1 MKLVAIAVFI
11 AVFSFSSRANAG
23 FFSFFEGL
31 FGSKSFNEE
40 TLKTNSQ
47 TVALL
52 ESALNPNTENGRGGI
67 DITIVNQNAL
77 LPDSGPLGTIADIE
91 EEKPISDQISVYI
104 VREGDNLS
112 QIAKMFGVSVNT
124 IIWANDINRGDL
136 IKTGQELVILPITG
150 IRYTVKKGDTLKS
163 IAGKLRGNADE
174 IAEFNNLDPSKTLA
188 VGQTITIP
196 NGEYAAPKIS
206 RRYSRKIRSANRYS
220 YSGYYMRPIRGGRK
234 TQGIHGYNGVDLAVA
249 CGSPVVASAS
259 GDVIISK
266 TRGWNAGAGKY
277 IVIKHPNNTQ
287 TLYAHL
293 SDNIVFKGWH
303 VVKGQVIGYVG
314 STGLSTG
321 CHTHFEIR
329 GRNAPRNPF

>member
-1 MKLVAIAVFI
+1 
-11 AVFSFSSRANAG
+11 
-23 FFSFFEGL
+23 
-31 FGSKSFNEE
+31 
-40 TLKTNSQ
+40 
-47 TVALL
+47 L
-52 ESALNPNTENGRGGI
+52 ESALNPNTENGKGGI
-67 DITIVNQNAL
+67 DITIVNKNAL

-91 EEKPISDQISVYI
+91 EEKPLSDQISVYI

-150 IRYTVKKGDTLKS
+150 IRYTVKKRDTLKS
-163 IAGKLRGNADE
+163 IAKKLGGSVDE
-174 IAEFNNLDPSKTLA
+174 IVEFNNLNLSKGLA
-188 VGQTITIP
+188 VGQVITIP

-206 RRYSRKIRSANRYS
+206 KRYSRKIRPANRYS
-220 YSGYYMRPIRGGRK
+220 SGYYMRPIKGGRK
-234 TQGIHGYNGVDLAVA
+234 TQGIHGYNGVDLAIS

-259 GDVIISK
+259 GDVIVSK
-266 TRGWNAGAGKY
+266 SRGWNAGAGKY

-293 SDNIVFKGWH
+293 SKTIVFRGWH

-314 STGLSTG
+314 STGMSTG
-321 CHTHFEIR
+321 CHTHF
-329 GRNAPRNPF
+329 AL